1 MVCLMMHL
9 ILIVARA
16 GRRARRGILRDERML
31 QQLLRSPSLA
41 RIPLETAGN
50 EISKLRRSSG
60 RCLRRLRHANGTHEA
75 GPIPLPPDRKRK
87 SPQVKFQYADTQ
99 TPYIPSVPVVLP
111 VIQICVD
118 SFGAHVGNSAHR
130 GIARIHC
137 LIQDSGD
144 PKISNFRYPLR
155 VDQ

>member
-1 MVCLMMHL
+1 MCLMMHL

-16 GRRARRGILRDERML
+16 GRRAWRAILRDERVL
-31 QQLLRSPSLA
+31 QQRLRSPSLA
-41 RIPLETAGN
+41 GIPLETASN
-50 EISKLRRSSG
+50 EISKLRRSGG
-60 RCLRRLRHANGTHEA
+60 RCLRRLRHANGTHKA

-87 SPQVKFQYADTQ
+87 SPQVKFQYTDPE
-99 TPYIPSVPVVLP
+99 TPYIPSVPVVLS

-118 SFGAHVGNSAHR
+118 SFGAHIGNSAHR

-144 PKISNFRYPLR
+144 PKISNFCYPMG